1 MASAQEV
8 RDSLDSFAESCN
20 ENAQLRIMNKDWNR
34 TIDIHA
40 TDHDESFTILTQD
53 GQVTVLDGKPASADM
68 IVEGDSELLT
78 QIFYGEVSPT
88 EPYNDGTLTVHGAEQ
103 DVLHLDFI
111 TAILWG

>member
-1 MASAQEV
+1 MASAEEV
-8 RDSLDSFAESCN
+8 RDSLVSFAESCN

-40 TDHDESFTILTQD
+40 TDHDANFTLLSQD
-53 GQVTVLDGKPASADM
+53 GQVTVADGKPAVADM
-68 IVEGDSELLT
+68 VVEAEAELLT

-88 EPYNDGTLTVHGAEQ
+88 EPYNDGSLTVHGAEQ